1 MEPWEFEEN
10 KWKILRYVFGLLV
23 GATIL
28 FVLLRFVAGC
38 DRGKPQDPFSVLCS
52 RLISEA
58 QEEKSK

>member
-1 MEPWEFEEN
+1 MEPWEFEEK
-10 KWKILRYVFGLLV
+10 KWKILRYVFGLVV
-23 GATIL
+23 GATLL

-38 DRGKPQDPFSVLCS
+38 DRCS